1 MGWEVINMILKSLA
15 LKNFR
20 IYKGSDEDGYERI
33 NFSSGDK
40 NITII
45 QGNNEVGK
53 TTIMNA
59 LTWCLYNKEFYKKEG
74 KKPIW
79 NSFAADQLENGEEDF
94 VDVTIEMEDESN
106 NIVTF
111 KRVLNFYKNDLG
123 KVIRGN
129 STFEITEDDGINT
142 KSFLSTETYLNKHL
156 PLKLRKYFLFNGEQL
171 GNFFN
176 LSTGG
181 NIKDSVDQLSQLNLL
196 NRLVSHLDSIESTHI
211 TRGKK
216 LSPNLTKIRN
226 DIKKQEDIYNNNEK
240 KLKEATKT
248 KKRLESDIKD
258 LEDQISSIKG
268 DPQELMGERKE
279 KESDLDDCISDIKN
293 NEKEYKEFILDN
305 FSYILGYEALNE
317 LQVIGKD
324 LAVQNFIPA
333 DVKKSF
339 LKQLLDNNLCICGEP
354 LEEGSEH
361 YQHVLDLFNDTNPVT
376 DIEEEVNTL
385 LGSTKVHISDYP
397 KDFKTELAEI
407 KKEGKN
413 LVTKKSNLND
423 RIVEID
429 SILDNMNAENI
440 IAIQNKLKSLR
451 TSRDTTIKEIASS
464 ENAMESSEKK
474 LNKLYKEEE
483 KELEKAGQYDEN
495 EIRLKF
501 IKNIKK
507 ISNNLRDEISDEMH
521 SKLENA
527 TTEIFTEMHWKTI
540 YDRVEIDDD
549 YLVTVY
555 QKDGDINTANDLSD
569 GGSLTL
575 ALAFT
580 LALNSLSG
588 FELPIVIDTPMGDLD
603 EDIQMN
609 IASFLPSYSQ
619 NKQITLLV
627 KSKEYTKEFREAVL
641 DYVGNEYKLE
651 FYEGQKGISRVKP
664 WS

>member
-1 MGWEVINMILKSLA
+1 MDWEVGIMILKSL
-15 LKNFR
+15 LMKNFR
-20 IYKGSDEDGYERI
+20 IYKGSGDDGYEKI
-33 NFSSGDK
+33 DFSSGDK

-59 LTWCLYNKEFYKKEG
+59 LTWCLYNKEFYKKKG
-74 KKPIW
+74 KKPKW

-94 VDVTIEMEDESN
+94 VEVKIVMEDEST

-123 KVIRGN
+123 KVISGK
-129 STFEITEDDGINT
+129 STFVITEDDGINT
-142 KSFLSTETYLNKHL
+142 KEYMSTETYLNKHL

-176 LSTGG
+176 LSTSG

-196 NRLVSHLDSIESTHI
+196 NKLVSHLDSIESTHI
-211 TRGKK
+211 ARGKK

-226 DIKKQEDIYNNNEK
+226 DIKKEEK
-240 KLKEATKT
+240 KYNDNKKKFDDAVRTRDGLTLKISE
-248 KKRLESDIKD
+248 
-258 LEDQISSIKG
+258 LEDQITSNKG
-268 DPQELMGERKE
+268 DPKELMEERKNKE
-279 KESDLDDCISDIKN
+279 KELDNKIKSIKN
-293 NEKEYKEFILDN
+293 NEMMYKQYLLDN
-305 FSYILGYEALNE
+305 FFYILGYESLID
-317 LQVIGKD
+317 LQTIGES
-324 LAVQNFIPA
+324 LAIQNFIPA
-333 DVKKSF
+333 DIKKSF
-339 LKQLLDNNLCICGEP
+339 LKQLLDNNVCICGEP
-354 LEEGSEH
+354 LEKGSAH
-361 YQHVLDLFNDTNPVT
+361 YQHVLNLFNDTDPVT

-397 KDFKTELAEI
+397 KDFKTKLSEI
-407 KKEGKN
+407 KKDGRILEKER
-413 LVTKKSNLND
+413 KKING

-429 SILDNMNAENI
+429 NTLDNMDADNI
-440 IAIQNKLKSLR
+440 ISIQNKLKSYR
-451 TSRDTTIKEIASS
+451 TSKETAIKAIASS
-464 ENAMESSEKK
+464 ELAMETSKKK
-474 LNKLYKEEE
+474 LDKLYKKEEE
-483 KELEKAGQYDEN
+483 ELDKAGRYNEN
-495 EIRLKF
+495 ELRLNF

-507 ISNNLRDEISDEMH
+507 ISSSLRNEISDEMH
-521 SKLENA
+521 MKLENA
-527 TTEIFTEMHWKTI
+527 TSDIFKEMHWKTI
-540 YDRVEIDDD
+540 YDHVEIDED

-609 IASFLPSYSQ
+609 IASFLPSYSK
-619 NKQITLLV
+619 NKQVTLLV
-627 KSKEYTKEFREAVL
+627 KSKEYTKEFREAVF
-641 DYVGNEYKLE
+641 DYVGNEYKLVFDE
-651 FYEGQKGISRVKP
+651 NQKGISRVEP